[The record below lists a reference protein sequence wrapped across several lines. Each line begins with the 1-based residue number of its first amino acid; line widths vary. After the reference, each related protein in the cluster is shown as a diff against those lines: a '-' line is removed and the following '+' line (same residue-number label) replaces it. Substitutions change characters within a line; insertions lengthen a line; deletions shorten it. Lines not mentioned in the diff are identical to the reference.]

1 MTRIIFM
8 GSPEFALP
16 TLEMLA
22 KQYDV
27 VGVYT
32 QPDRPAGRGQQL
44 TPPAVKQWATEKELP
59 VFQPR
64 TLRDQAV
71 QGQLA
76 ELSPEVVV
84 VAAFGLILPKFVIEL
99 PPRGCINVHA
109 SLLPKYR
116 GAAPIHA
123 AILNDDARTGIT
135 LMRMDEGLDT
145 GPLIEQAS
153 LAIEPDETF
162 GTLTTELADLGG
174 RMLDKMLP
182 RWLAGDIM
190 PQAQDHS
197 QATLAPKLNK
207 ADERLDWTRSAIE
220 LDRRVRALSPKPG
233 TFTTWNGKLVR
244 VISAQVAGHAPGAP
258 GAPGLVVKD
267 GKDIGVIVGDGILRL
282 VEIQPEG
289 KRVMNTADFARGQP
303 SFVGSTLGS

>member
-32 QPDRPAGRGQQL
+32 QPDKPAGRGQQL
-44 TPPAVKQWATEKELP
+44 TPPPVKQWATEKELP

-76 ELSPEVVV
+76 ELEPEVVV

-109 SLLPKYR
+109 SLLPRYR

-123 AILNDDARTGIT
+123 AILNGDARAGIT
-135 LMRMDEGLDT
+135 LMRMDEGIDT
-145 GPLIEQAS
+145 GPMIEQAS
-153 LAIEPDETF
+153 LAIEPDETS
-162 GTLTTELADLGG
+162 GTLTTKLADLGG
-174 RMLDKMLP
+174 RVLAKTLP
-182 RWLAGDIM
+182 RWLAGDIL

-244 VISAQVAGHAPGAP
+244 VISAQVAGHAPS
-258 GAPGLVVKD
+258 APGLVVKD
-267 GKDIGVIVGDGILRL
+267 GKDIGVTVGDGILRL

-289 KRVMNTADFARGQP
+289 KRVMNAADFARGQP